1 MLNFLLSNLK
11 ANFCIFL
18 IIFNSMTLLLILI
31 PPIQKTLTYL
41 HELGH
46 CMHLYYAYKKLNIK
60 HQKSVIMPLQRTK
73 GIFYKSQTQNDLYIY
88 FENNKQ
94 DNKIK
99 KVIKSNAIAGSLFVI
114 LINIIIIIISIILH
128 NYIIALFI
136 GNIFIEILN
145 FITSSDYKHFK
156 HPEEYTYNE

>member
-1 MLNFLLSNLK
+1 
-11 ANFCIFL
+11 
-18 IIFNSMTLLLILI
+18 
-31 PPIQKTLTYL
+31 
-41 HELGH
+41 
-46 CMHLYYAYKKLNIK
+46 
-60 HQKSVIMPLQRTK
+60 MPLQRTK

-156 HPEEYTYNE
+156 HPEEYKYNE